1 MPLKIGMDV
10 RMIQHSG
17 IGVRIQNILESIR
30 FSNDFEIFLFGDPQI
45 LSKYQIPPKAKI
57 IPYNAK
63 IYSIAEWFG
72 HPSMKEMDYLDIPH
86 FNVPLRFISKCIVT
100 IHDLIPWVM
109 KEYHGSFIKR
119 LYLRIV
125 LSSISLYAKKIIT
138 VSNYTK
144 NDFIK
149 YFGLPTNSIET
160 IYNGINKKLYVTQ
173 TSKNILN
180 FKNKYKLPKQYFLT
194 VGIGK
199 GHKNFDFLLQNL
211 LDLWKSNSTEIDL
224 VLAGAYEFKVELLNN
239 LPEQFKSKVYSLP
252 RIEDK
257 EMPIMYQSAEALL
270 YPSLYEGF
278 GFPVVEAQSVNCPV
292 ISSNASVL
300 PEILVD
306 SALFFD
312 PRSNEDF
319 QNKVLD
325 FCNMTVSKKKKLI
338 QKGKTNSNRFSWNTS
353 VSSIQNFYLSLF

>member
-17 IGVRIQNILESIR
+17 IGVRIQNILKSIR

-45 LSKYQIPPKAKI
+45 LSKYQLPKKSKI

-86 FNVPLRFISKCIVT
+86 FNVPLRFVSKCIVT

-109 KEYHGSFIKR
+109 KEFHGSFMKR
-119 LYLRIV
+119 LYLRLV

-138 VSNYTK
+138 VSEYSK
-144 NDFIK
+144 SDFIK

-173 TSKNILN
+173 TSKSILE
-180 FKNKYKLPKQYFLT
+180 FKKKYNLPKQYFLT

-211 LDLWKSNSTEIDL
+211 LELWKSHSLELSL

-239 LPEQFKSKVYSLP
+239 LPEKYKVKVHALP
-252 RIEDK
+252 RIEDN
-257 EMPIMYQSAEALL
+257 EMPIMYQSAEAFL

-300 PEILVD
+300 PEILED

-312 PRSNEDF
+312 PRSNTDF
-319 QNKVLD
+319 QTKVLD
-325 FCNMTVSKKKKLI
+325 FCNMPESKKKKLI
-338 QKGKTNSNRFSWNTS
+338 QSGKTNSNRFSWEIS
-353 VSSIQNFYLSLF
+353 VSSIQKFYLSLL